1 MLSLPS
7 LVAPT
12 KVLLVPLSKSPEFTL
27 KVRKLSARLRSLG
40 VSHNIDDTS
49 ASTGKRYSR
58 NDELEMPFGVTVD
71 FESLRDGMI
80 TLRDRDS
87 MKQVRASSDEINLLS
102 MPRRDGANPLR
113 TKLVAVIDFVA
124 LAGGQE

>member
-40 VSHNIDDTS
+40 ISHNIDDTS
-49 ASTGKRYSR
+49 ASIGKRYSR
-58 NDELEMPFGVTVD
+58 NDELGTPFGGTVD

-80 TLRDRDS
+80 TLRDRNS
-87 MKQVRASSDEINLLS
+87 MK
-102 MPRRDGANPLR
+102 
-113 TKLVAVIDFVA
+113 
-124 LAGGQE
+124 

>member
-1 MLSLPS
+1 VLSLPS

-40 VSHNIDDTS
+40 ISHNIDDTS
-49 ASTGKRYSR
+49 ASIGKRYSR
-58 NDELEMPFGVTVD
+58 NDELGTPFGVTVD

-87 MKQVRASSDEINLLS
+87 MKQVRASSDEILSAIVNLVNSTELWS
-102 MPRRDGANPLR
+102 NVSTRL
-113 TKLVAVIDFVA
+113 LEFV
-124 LAGGQE
+124 GPTEEE